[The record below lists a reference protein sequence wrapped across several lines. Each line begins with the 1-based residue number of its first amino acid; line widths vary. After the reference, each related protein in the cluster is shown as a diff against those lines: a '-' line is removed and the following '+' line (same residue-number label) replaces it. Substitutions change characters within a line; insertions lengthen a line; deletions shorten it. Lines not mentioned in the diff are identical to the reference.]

1 MNLKTSIILGLTL
14 TLLSIV
20 SCSKSD
26 SVDPINPSNIIAE
39 NTAKLIGSWEI
50 ENIITANCTDPIDND
65 TLESGCETEEG
76 SEVCLLGIQTFFQ
89 DNTFSLEYIMTVDGD
104 TMESETDFGNW
115 EILNSDNISITTEEE
130 TVSKNYVL
138 TDNTFSMISTDG
150 EFGCDETINA
160 IKTNN

>member
-50 ENIITANCTDPIDND
+50 ENIITANCTDPNDNE

-76 SEVCLLGIQTFFQ
+76 PEVCLLGIQTFFQ
-89 DNTFSLEYIMTVDGD
+89 DNTFSLELIMTVDGD
-104 TMESETDFGNW
+104 TMETETDFGNW

>member
-1 MNLKTSIILGLTL
+1 
-14 TLLSIV
+14 
-20 SCSKSD
+20 
-26 SVDPINPSNIIAE
+26 
-39 NTAKLIGSWEI
+39 
-50 ENIITANCTDPIDND
+50 
-65 TLESGCETEEG
+65 
-76 SEVCLLGIQTFFQ
+76 
-89 DNTFSLEYIMTVDGD
+89 MTVDGD
-104 TMESETDFGNW
+104 TMETETDFGNW

>member
-50 ENIITANCTDPIDND
+50 ENIITANCTDPNDNE

-89 DNTFSLEYIMTVDGD
+89 DNTFSLEYIMTSKLEFNKRVS
-104 TMESETDFGNW
+104 TP
-115 EILNSDNISITTEEE
+115 SIKC
-130 TVSKNYVL
+130 SINFRYCK
-138 TDNTFSMISTDG
+138 SRH
-150 EFGCDETINA
+150 TIHVNLKSY
-160 IKTNN
+160 IIRSGS